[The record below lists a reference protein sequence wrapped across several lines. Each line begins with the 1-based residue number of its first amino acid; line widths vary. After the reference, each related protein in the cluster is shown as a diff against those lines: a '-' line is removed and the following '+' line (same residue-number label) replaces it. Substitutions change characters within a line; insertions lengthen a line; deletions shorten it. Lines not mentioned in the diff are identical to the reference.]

1 MTNSNTQMNSTLDIE
16 EIDKHLIGLQLEIAD
31 FINNYMVE
39 NNISYRQLSKDS
51 GISKSTIGYYLS
63 CTSDNNLGKLLL
75 IAHHLGLMGKI
86 SVDLAAPIGKDNNNE
101 F

>member
-1 MTNSNTQMNSTLDIE
+1 MTDCNTQMNSTLDIQ

-31 FINNYMVE
+31 FINSYMLE
-39 NNISYRQLSKDS
+39 KDISYRQLSKVS

-75 IAHHLGLMGKI
+75 IAHHLGLTGKI
-86 SVDLAAPIGKDNNNE
+86 SVDLAAPIGRNNNNE